1 MKIKYI
7 KYMNL
12 WNFIFIAIMVAAIGI
27 IAVKGLN
34 LGIDFTGGTLV
45 EVKYSKVMD
54 GKQME
59 PVLNNIAVTHPS
71 FAEQKRHITYSP
83 SEDGKGTIVL
93 MRVPEIQDAERAEI
107 ISNLKSATGDF
118 ELRKVEK
125 VGATIGKELRN
136 TAIASLIVGT
146 ILIMAYITLR
156 FEMKY
161 AVSAIAALLHDI
173 VVAIGVI
180 SLLGFE
186 VNSTFVAAILT
197 ILGYSINDTIVVYDR
212 IRENRKK
219 MPGEDFGQVMDL
231 SINQVFTRSLNTSL
245 TTLIALITIA
255 VFGGESL
262 RTFTITLIAGIA
274 SGTYSSIF
282 VASPLV
288 YLIEKMM
295 PKKEKNEQTEETL
308 KSI

>member
-12 WNFIFIAIMVAAIGI
+12 WNFIFIAVMVAAIGI

-34 LGIDFTGGTLV
+34 WGIDFTGGTLV

-71 FAEQKRHITYSP
+71 FVKEKRSVTYSP

-93 MRVPEIQDAERAEI
+93 MRVPEVQDAERAEI
-107 ISNLKSATGDF
+107 ISMLKSATGEF

-161 AVSAIAALLHDI
+161 AVSAIVALLHDI

-219 MPGEDFGQVMDL
+219 MPGEDLGQVMDL

-245 TTLIALITIA
+245 TTLIALVAIA

-295 PKKEKNEQTEETL
+295 PKKEKTEEAL